1 MSPSC
6 LSVCGVHREMCELAK
21 STAGGP
27 YKCLNVSSF
36 LSRKENAKP
45 LEGLG
50 QEFVIMFAP

>member
-1 MSPSC
+1 M
-6 LSVCGVHREMCELAK
+6 HREMCELAK